1 METISIERS
10 IWINAPRERVWR
22 ALVDPE
28 QVRVWFAPDA
38 TFKSTGSGVGSRLYI
53 EDPHTGGE
61 MHVQILEVVE
71 PPHRLVLRSQA
82 TPPDPAFVTSYVL
95 EEARGGTQL
104 SLIFSGYEAL
114 PEDIRRQIM
123 PENAAGFERM
133 LANVRAHVEGVAL
146 PHPEGF

>member
-28 QVRVWFAPDA
+28 QVRVWFAPGA
-38 TFKSTGSGVGSRLYI
+38 AFKSTGSSAGSRLYI
-53 EDPHTGGE
+53 EDPETGAE

-71 PPHRLVLRSQA
+71 PPHRLVLRSQV

-95 EEARGGTQL
+95 DEARGGTQL
-104 SLIFSGYEAL
+104 TLAFSGYEGL
-114 PEDIRRQIM
+114 PEEVRRQVM
-123 PENAAGFERM
+123 GDNAAGFERM
-133 LANVRAHVEGVAL
+133 LANIRAHVEGVAL